1 MQNIDATGVLT
12 QGYARMFLGSFLEE
26 SVAPERY
33 KFTSLWNN
41 IPVPI
46 PRSQMKEKEPG
57 VFRICSYYCCLVA
70 KMCPNSCDPMD
81 CSTPGSSV
89 YGIFQARILE
99 WVAISSS
106 REAFPPRDRTCISG
120 TSCLV
125 RWILYH
131 CATWEAPL
139 REKIKATP
147 TPSPGTEILFDN
159 MHQASTRCQTEL
171 KQEVSTDE

>member
-1 MQNIDATGVLT
+1 MIVNADSSTPKHNTHSSLYTLNEKGLQ
-12 QGYARMFLGSFLEE
+12 YPR
-26 SVAPERY
+26 ERLRLCML
-33 KFTSLWNN
+33 SH
-41 IPVPI
+41 V
-46 PRSQMKEKEPG
+46 
-57 VFRICSYYCCLVA
+57 
-70 KMCPNSCDPMD
+70 CDPIIY
-81 CSTPGSSV
+81 SPPGSSV
-89 YGIFQARILE
+89 HGIFQARILE